1 MLTDIELKT
10 ITDEELINE
19 LKRGRQEALT
29 YIFDRYYR
37 LVFSVALK
45 ILRDRGEAEDL
56 MQDVFIEIYRRI
68 KLFNPAKGSAK
79 TWILQYAYHRSLNRK
94 KYLALRHFYDN
105 PGDSALNKY
114 EYSNSLNDWNK
125 ISYEDWTQTIKKGF
139 QTLSEMEQTVL
150 DLAFFQGFLL
160 KEIAD
165 QLDEPLSNVRNHYY
179 RGLKKLRGFLQEN
192 TSLREK
198 MA

>member
-10 ITDEELINE
+10 ITDEELISE
-19 LKRGRQEALT
+19 LKQGRQEALT

-56 MQDVFIEIYRRI
+56 MQDVFIEIYR
-68 KLFNPAKGSAK
+68 SAK

-105 PGDSALNKY
+105 PGDSALNQH
-114 EYSNSLNDWNK
+114 EYSNSLRDWNK
-125 ISYEDWTQTIKKGF
+125 ISYEDWTQTIKKGV
-139 QTLSEMEQTVL
+139 QTLSEMEQKVL
-150 DLAFFQGFLL
+150 ELAFFQGFLL
-160 KEIAD
+160 KEISV
-165 QLDEPLSNVRNHYY
+165 QLDEPLSNVKNHYY

>member
-10 ITDEELINE
+10 ITDEELMNE
-19 LKRGRQEALT
+19 LKGGRQEALT
-29 YIFDRYYR
+29 YIFNRYYR

-105 PGDSALNKY
+105 PGDSALNQF
-114 EYSNSLNDWNK
+114 EYSNSLSDWNK
-125 ISYEDWTQTIKKGF
+125 ISYEDWTRTIKKGL
-139 QTLSEMEQTVL
+139 QTLSEMEQKVL

-160 KEIAD
+160 KEISV

-179 RGLKKLRGFLQEN
+179 RGLKKLRGFLKGN
-192 TSLREK
+192 TNLREK

>member
-105 PGDSALNKY
+105 PEDSALNQY

-125 ISYEDWTQTIKKGF
+125 ISYEDWTQTIKKGV
-139 QTLSEMEQTVL
+139 QTLSEMEQKVL
-150 DLAFFQGFLL
+150 ELAFFQGFLL
-160 KEIAD
+160 KEISV

-179 RGLKKLRGFLQEN
+179 RGLKKLRGFLQGN

>member
-160 KEIAD
+160 
-165 QLDEPLSNVRNHYY
+165 
-179 RGLKKLRGFLQEN
+179 RG
-192 TSLREK
+192 
-198 MA
+198 